1 MSAKRPTD
9 ERLAEIRKDYSSW
22 RRINPWSHH
31 AFKDLFADRDALAA
45 ENERLRAAI
54 DEIYEIQRA
63 SDFRDEDKPN
73 ETTEDRYG
81 AALDKIEAV
90 CSREKS

>member
-1 MSAKRPTD
+1 MSNKRLTD
-9 ERLAEIRKDYSSW
+9 ERLAEIRRYYDQWGMYAKQIAIS
-22 RRINPWSHH
+22 
-31 AFKDLFADRDALAA
+31 DLLADRDALAA

-90 CSREKS
+90 CSRERN